1 MEKAEKLLL
10 DVSEAA
16 ALLGI
21 SRPTMYQI
29 INRDDFTA
37 DIRIGTRRK
46 ISRRGLEDWITQQTG
61 GMDDVRN

>member
-1 MEKAEKLLL
+1 MERTDKLLL

-21 SRPTMYQI
+21 SRPTMYQVM
-29 INRDDFTA
+29 NRDDFRA

-46 ISRRGLEDWITQQTG
+46 ISRRGLEEWISNQVNG
-61 GMDDVRN
+61 GVENAK